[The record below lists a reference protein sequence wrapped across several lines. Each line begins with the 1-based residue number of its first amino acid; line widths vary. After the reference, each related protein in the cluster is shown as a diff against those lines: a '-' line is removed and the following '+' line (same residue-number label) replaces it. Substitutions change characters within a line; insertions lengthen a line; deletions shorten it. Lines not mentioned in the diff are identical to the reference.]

1 MVSAASRR
9 YTGVTSTEVTSIG
22 TSVGASSGGDQRD
35 LATLLVAGERA
46 AFHGPPAAAVKALEA
61 AVVLAQGQGRAAE
74 MTAAAWLLGVALAA
88 SGRYGGA
95 LTVLAPL
102 LDAAEGR
109 HAPAEQRLFGAFA
122 AATMASVHR
131 QVGRHQAAQ
140 EYDGRG
146 LALTDGTGE
155 GAFDCTLGL
164 AADAVGLA
172 DAETAAAELE
182 TAAALVPT
190 RADEWWRQRVRL
202 DWVRAEVA
210 MLTDQ
215 PAAAGL
221 AAAAAV
227 ERAERS
233 RAPRHVAKGLL
244 FLGVSQLH
252 GGSDEAVAT
261 LRRAATL
268 AEGLGAVP
276 LVWPARALLGALLA
290 DADGAESD
298 RSLAAART
306 AVLGIAGD
314 LPGEMRA
321 EWLGRPDVV
330 ALLGG

>member
-1 MVSAASRR
+1 M
-9 YTGVTSTEVTSIG
+9 
-22 TSVGASSGGDQRD
+22 DQQD
-35 LATLLVAGERA
+35 LATLLAAGERA
-46 AFHGPPAAAVKALEA
+46 AFHGPPAAAVKALES

-88 SGRYGGA
+88 NGRYGGA

-102 LDAAEGR
+102 LDAAEAR
-109 HAPAEQRLFGAFA
+109 HAPPEQRLFGAFA
-122 AATMASVHR
+122 AATTASVQR
-131 QVGRHQAAQ
+131 QIGRHSSAQ

-146 LALTDGTGE
+146 LALTDGSGE

-164 AADAVGLA
+164 AADAVGLG
-172 DAETAAAELE
+172 DSETAAAELE
-182 TAAALVPT
+182 TAAALIPT

-210 MLTDQ
+210 LLQDQ
-215 PAAAGL
+215 PNVAAT

-244 FLGVSQLH
+244 FLGVSQLNA
-252 GGSDEAVAT
+252 GVDEAVAT
-261 LRRAATL
+261 LRRASTL

-276 LVWPARALLGALLA
+276 LIWPARALLGALLA
-290 DADGAESD
+290 EDEPAESD

-306 AVLGIAGD
+306 AVLSIAGD
-314 LPGEMRA
+314 LPPEVRA
-321 EWLGRPDVV
+321 EWLARPDVV
-330 ALLGG
+330 ALLGT